1 MPNERRCGTCAK
13 LEYYSDLLEGG
24 LKVVYPECPH
34 RDGVAEDD
42 AACRLYEPLDVP
54 GRGDAD
60 RIEAVL
66 LVRVATTLSHYPDNG
81 PQTVRFLVE
90 EDLADLGY
98 DADVSLV
105 SCGAKVIER
114 MPGTKGDGDVEAAYL
129 EGVCLHG
136 AFVSEGKAF
145 WITEDEDRIDGSHVW
160 VGDLYRP
167 AGKGDGE

>member
-1 MPNERRCGTCAK
+1 M
-13 LEYYSDLLEGG
+13 SS
-24 LKVVYPECPH
+24 
-34 RDGVAEDD
+34 
-42 AACRLYEPLDVP
+42 
-54 GRGDAD
+54 GDTD

-66 LVRVATTLSHYPDNG
+66 LVRVATTLSHDPDNG

-105 SCGAKVIER
+105 APGARVIGR
-114 MPGTKGDGDVEAAYL
+114 MLDAKKDEGVGVAYL

-160 VGDLYRP
+160 VGDLYGL
-167 AGKGDGE
+167 AGKGATE

>member
-54 GRGDAD
+54 GRGDAN

-66 LVRVATTLSHYPDNG
+66 LVRVATTLSHDPDNG

-105 SCGAKVIER
+105 SGCAKAIEPMDER
-114 MPGTKGDGDVEAAYL
+114 VPADARWWRCQACWGLGLTFTWALPV
-129 EGVCLHG
+129 GVCACIAIAAWTIRLG
-136 AFVSEGKAF
+136 
-145 WITEDEDRIDGSHVW
+145 
-160 VGDLYRP
+160 VGGR
-167 AGKGDGE
+167 G